1 MKKDTGVQLCRK
13 CGKPIAII
21 STRPYRKIVVDAS
34 GVEIQPD
41 PLGEEFIRI
50 DGSKVR
56 AKESARYDDDTI
68 QVEYAYRPH
77 RCGGGK

>member
-1 MKKDTGVQLCRK
+1 MKKDTGVQLCRW

-34 GVEIQPD
+34 GVEVQPD

-56 AKESARYDDDTI
+56 AKESVRYDDDTI

-77 RCGGGK
+77 RCRG